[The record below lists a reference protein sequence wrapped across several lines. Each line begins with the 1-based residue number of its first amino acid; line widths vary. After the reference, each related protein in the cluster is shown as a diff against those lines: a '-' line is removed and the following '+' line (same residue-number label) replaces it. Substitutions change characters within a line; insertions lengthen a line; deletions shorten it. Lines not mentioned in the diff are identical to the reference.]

1 MLNHLEELYPIV
13 DDFCKEY
20 EKKNQNNVLDSK
32 TKKKRKRK
40 TRISL
45 SEIISLL
52 ILYQSSNIK
61 NFKAFYRFIE
71 KELSKAYPNLCSY
84 NRFIELA
91 PRAIKALMMLLNS
104 LYASCNGVS
113 YVDSTSLKVCHIK
126 REKRHKLFK
135 DIASKSKST
144 MGWFYGFKLHIMTNT
159 KGELLNAYFSHANVD
174 DRLGLLAMC
183 KKIFGNLIG
192 DRGYLGTQLKQT
204 LHNQGINLITRGRK
218 NMKNHTL
225 NLAELAMLN
234 SRNLIE
240 TVIGKLKLQFNLEH
254 TRHRSIS
261 GFIINILACLIAY
274 CFSSNKPKSNII
286 LSKILTSS

>member
-1 MLNHLEELYPIV
+1 MLTCLEELYIII

-20 EKKNQNNVLDSK
+20 EKNSQNKVLGSSIKK
-32 TKKKRKRK
+32 TRKRK
-40 TRISL
+40 TKLSL

-61 NFKAFYRFIE
+61 NFKAFYRFIQT
-71 KELSKAYPNLCSY
+71 ELTKAYPNLCSY

-91 PRAIKALMMLLNS
+91 PRAVKPLMVLF
-104 LYASCNGVS
+104 ASYDGLS
-113 YVDSTSLKVCHIK
+113 YIDSTSLKVCHIK
-126 REKRHKLFK
+126 RETRHKLFK
-135 DIASKSKST
+135 RIATKSKST
-144 MGWFYGFKLHIMTNT
+144 MGWFYGFKLHIMTNK

-174 DRLGLLAMC
+174 DRQGLLAMC

-192 DRGYLGTQLKQT
+192 DRGYLGKKIKQT
-204 LHNQGINLITRGRK
+204 LQTQGINLITRGRK
-218 NMKNHTL
+218 NMKNHHL
-225 NLAELAMLN
+225 NLIELAMLN

-261 GFIINILACLIAY
+261 GFIINILASLIAY
-274 CFSSNKPKSNII
+274 CFSSNKPRSNIKYHKFI
-286 LSKILTSS
+286 AI